1 MSTDYSD
8 DRVRIRQ
15 LFRNES
21 EMRYHLALRTKMFR
35 TLRPTRVI
43 WRDFGV
49 LPQMMTNNL
58 PSFSPNV
65 SPTLKIITPR
75 TLLGGDPL
83 AEWTNCELA
92 LTLSYEV
99 A

>member
-21 EMRYHLALRTKMFR
+21 EMRCYLALRTKMFR

-43 WRDFGV
+43 WRDFASCRRE
-49 LPQMMTNNL
+49 TD
-58 PSFSPNV
+58 SSDF
-65 SPTLKIITPR
+65 
-75 TLLGGDPL
+75 
-83 AEWTNCELA
+83 
-92 LTLSYEV
+92 V
-99 A
+99 AI